1 LDERG
6 RRPARRARADRGQ
19 QISTGYSC
27 EREALTG
34 GSHAR
39 KTKRVIGAIAVIAAI
54 AAGGAA
60 FTASNTVPDT
70 VAGYGTSNISGAT
83 VTAMHYTLNADGT
96 EITDASLTFDGDQ
109 TGNVVKAGFGTD
121 ALTTCTVGSYD
132 SGTDSTPASCS
143 GYTQSTATSATFNV
157 AVTNS

>member
-1 LDERG
+1 M
-6 RRPARRARADRGQ
+6 Q
-19 QISTGYSC
+19 
-27 EREALTG
+27 
-34 GSHAR
+34 R
-39 KTKRVIGAIAVIAAI
+39 KTKRIIGAIVIIAAI

-60 FTASNTVPDT
+60 FTASNTVPAT

-83 VTAMHYTLNADGT
+83 VTAMHYTLSADGT
-96 EITDASLTFDGDQ
+96 RITDASLTFDGDQ

-121 ALTTCTVGSYD
+121 ALTGCTVGSYD
-132 SGTDSTPASCS
+132 GTSTPATCT